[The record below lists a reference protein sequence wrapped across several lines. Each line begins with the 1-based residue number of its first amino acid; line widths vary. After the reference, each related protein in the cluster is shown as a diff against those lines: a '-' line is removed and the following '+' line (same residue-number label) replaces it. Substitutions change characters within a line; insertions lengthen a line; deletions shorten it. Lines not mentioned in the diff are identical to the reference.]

1 MKSEWLCN
9 TWPALSN
16 AFCLRDPMSNTMIS
30 DLFGDKFQ
38 SPTLAVWSPLLYTYC
53 VTLSWPHIGSI
64 FQTFPHENK
73 LYQHRPQTTKESN
86 WLFFSIGM
94 PQLMVNCQTNFDFMM
109 LYGTDEIDLEDTST
123 GTKFALLKGWVLT
136 WNPCRIH
143 FSCPFYVAGMGR
155 SNYYPFFHLMN

>member
-30 DLFGDKFQ
+30 DLFGV
-38 SPTLAVWSPLLYTYC
+38 AVWSPLLYTYC

-94 PQLMVNCQTNFDFMM
+94 PQLMVNCHRQILILWCCMERMKSILRIFQQEQSLRFWRVE
-109 LYGTDEIDLEDTST
+109 LWLGIRAGSI
-123 GTKFALLKGWVLT
+123 FHVHFT
-136 WNPCRIH
+136 WQVWDGQIITR
-143 FSCPFYVAGMGR
+143 
-155 SNYYPFFHLMN
+155 FFHLMN